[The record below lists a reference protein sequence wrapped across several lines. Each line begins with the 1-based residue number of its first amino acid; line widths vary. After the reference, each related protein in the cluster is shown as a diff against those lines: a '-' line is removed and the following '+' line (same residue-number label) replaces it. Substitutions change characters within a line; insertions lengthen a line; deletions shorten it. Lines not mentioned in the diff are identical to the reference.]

1 MYLGQIDLLL
11 DLLGWISNA
20 DSVLK
25 LALIYMSLGKV
36 FLKCF
41 PFAPNIFLINN
52 PYRTSGDKSR
62 IIISVLSYSILSDSA
77 IHFYLFITKILDYLQ
92 KLNV

>member
-1 MYLGQIDLLL
+1 MYLDQIDLLL
-11 DLLGWISNA
+11 DLLGWISNT

-41 PFAPNIFLINN
+41 PFSPNTFS
-52 PYRTSGDKSR
+52 YHHYKTSDDKAR
-62 IIISVLSYSILSDSA
+62 ITISVPSYSISSDSA
-77 IHFYLFITKILDYLQ
+77 IHFYLFITKILDYCRE
-92 KLNV
+92 LNV